1 MVTDK
6 ELHSDL
12 PIPPGEYLEEV
23 LEELGMRKA
32 ELARRMGRPA
42 TKISPI
48 FKGTKTITPETAMQ
62 LEKVVGV
69 PANIWLGLE
78 SEYRLA
84 LARQAEEKQIAEEI
98 RLLTP
103 FCYTELAKQGV
114 VKKLSSRREK
124 VRELQ
129 RFFGIA
135 SLKNVSSEGALRYQ
149 AAFRVGKAGTAPTKP
164 HAVASWL
171 RMGEVYADRIVC
183 EPYAASG
190 IEGVLDEIR
199 AMTLQSPCQF
209 QKALREDLAECG
221 VALVIVPHFPG
232 TKAHGATFWVSEE
245 KAVLMLT
252 IRGRWADIFW
262 FSLFH
267 ELGHILLHG
276 RRDIFIEND
285 SFSTEQA
292 AREEEANKFARD
304 YLISPVEYEQ
314 FVSGGD
320 FYPQAISAFAREIG
334 INAGIVVGRLQHDG
348 HLRQA
353 WGNRLR
359 TRYEWSQSEAENDNW
374 YN

>member
-1 MVTDK
+1 MVTEK

-23 LEELGMRKA
+23 LNELGMTKD

-42 TKISPI
+42 TKMSSI
-48 FKGTKTITPETAMQ
+48 FKGSKAITPETAMQ

-84 LARQAEEKQIAEEI
+84 LAGQAEEAQIAQEI
-98 RLLTP
+98 KLLTP
-103 FCYTELAKQGV
+103 FCYSELAKLNIV
-114 VKKLSSRREK
+114 RKFSSRREK

-129 RFFGIA
+129 RFFGVA
-135 SLKNVSSEGALRYQ
+135 SLASVSAEGVQRYQ
-149 AAFRVGKAGTAPTKP
+149 PAFRVGRAGTAPIKP

-171 RMGEVYADRIVC
+171 RMGELKAKEVAC
-183 EPYAASG
+183 EPFEQSRL
-190 IEGVLDEIR
+190 ESSLDEIR
-199 AMTLQSPCQF
+199 AMTLQTPKRF
-209 QKALREDLAECG
+209 QTALSDLLAECG
-221 VALVIVPHFPG
+221 VALLVVPHFSG
-232 TKAHGATFWVSEE
+232 TKAHGATFWLSRE

-276 RRDIFIEND
+276 WRDIFIED
-285 SFSTEQA
+285 ESAGAEQEEQ
-292 AREEEANKFARD
+292 EEEANAFARD
-304 YLISPVEYEQ
+304 LLVPATAYER
-314 FVSGGD
+314 FVKRGN
-320 FYPQAISAFAREIG
+320 FYQESVAEFARKIG
-334 INAGIVVGRLQHDG
+334 IDAGIVVGRLQHDG
-348 HLRQA
+348 HLYPE

-359 TRYEWSQSEAENDNW
+359 TRYTWSASKKDES
-374 YN
+374 

>member
-1 MVTDK
+1 MATEK

-23 LEELGMRKA
+23 LDELDMGKA

-42 TKISPI
+42 TKMSPI
-48 FKGTKTITPETAMQ
+48 FKGIKAITPETAMQ

-84 LARQAEEKQIAEEI
+84 LARQTEEKQIAKEI
-98 RLLTP
+98 KLLAP
-103 FCYTELAKQGV
+103 FCYSVLAKLGL
-114 VKKLSSRREK
+114 VKTLSSRREK

-129 RFFGIA
+129 RFFGVA
-135 SLKNVSSEGALRYQ
+135 SLMNVSSGGALRYQ
-149 AAFRVGKAGTAPTKP
+149 AAFRVGRAGTAPTKP

-171 RMGEVYADRIVC
+171 RMGEIHADRVAC
-183 EPYAASG
+183 ESYDASALEAA
-190 IEGVLDEIR
+190 LDGIR
-199 AMTLQSPCQF
+199 AMTLQRPRQF
-209 QKALREDLAECG
+209 QKALRKRLAECG

-252 IRGRWADIFW
+252 ILGRWADIFW

-276 RRDIFIEND
+276 RREIFIEND
-285 SFSTEQA
+285 SFSAEQQ
-292 AREEEANKFARD
+292 AREEEANAFARD
-304 YLISPVEYEQ
+304 LLVPSAAYKR
-314 FVSGGD
+314 FVSGGN
-320 FYPQAISAFAREIG
+320 FYPDSVAAFAREIE
-334 INAGIVVGRLQHDG
+334 IDAGILVGRLQHDE
-348 HLRQA
+348 HLRPE

-359 TRYEWSQSEAENDNW
+359 TKYDWAKPKAGA
-374 YN
+374 